1 MGTNG
6 NISNVFD
13 WLKQIT
19 YDKQPWSSFTENEKE
34 LFNSWLIHKF
44 VSMYEGYTEVA
55 NYGQRIPYPEKEKTY
70 KYYCHMLPKKN
81 VFLKYV
87 KSSRKKPNEQ
97 LLQHIANHFTVS
109 LGEAE
114 EYIELLKKAGVE
126 QILEK
131 SGIDE
136 KEIKKLLASIK

>member
-1 MGTNG
+1 MT
-6 NISNVFD
+6 IFD
-13 WLKQIT
+13 WLKEVT
-19 YDKQPWSSFTENEKE
+19 LTKKPWSSFTEDQQES
-34 LFNSWLIHKF
+34 FNSYMVHRF

-87 KSSRKKPNEQ
+87 KSSRKRPSKD
-97 LLQHIANHFTVS
+97 LLQHIADYYVIS

-114 EYIELLKKAGVE
+114 DYVYILKKEGIE
-126 QILEK
+126 HILEK
-131 SGIDE
+131 LGMSE
-136 KEIKKLLASIK
+136 KEMKKLLKDVL

>member
-1 MGTNG
+1 MT
-6 NISNVFD
+6 IFD

-19 YDKQPWSSFTENEKE
+19 LDKKPWSSFTEDQQES
-34 LFNSWLIHKF
+34 FNSYVVHRF

-70 KYYCHMLPKKN
+70 KYYCSMLPKKN

-87 KSSRKKPNEQ
+87 KSSRKRPNETV
-97 LLQHIANHFTVS
+97 LQHIATYYTIS

-114 EYIELLKKAGVE
+114 DYVHILKKEGIE
-126 QILEK
+126 HILEK

-136 KEIKKLLASIK
+136 KEIKKLLKEIQ

>member
-1 MGTNG
+1 MT
-6 NISNVFD
+6 IFD

-19 YDKQPWSSFTENEKE
+19 LDKKPWSSFTEDQQES
-34 LFNSWLIHKF
+34 FNSYMVHRF

-70 KYYCHMLPKKN
+70 KYYCSMLPKKN

-87 KSSRKKPNEQ
+87 KSSRKRPNETV
-97 LLQHIANHFTVS
+97 LQRIATYYTIS

-114 EYIELLKKAGVE
+114 DYVHILKKEGIE
-126 QILEK
+126 HILEK
-131 SGIDE
+131 SGVDE
-136 KEIKKLLASIK
+136 KEIKKLLKEIK

>member
-1 MGTNG
+1 MT
-6 NISNVFD
+6 IFY
-13 WLKQIT
+13 WLKCIT
-19 YDKQPWSSFTENEKE
+19 VDKQPWSSFTEDQQSS
-34 LFNSWLIHKF
+34 FNSYMIHRF
-44 VSMYEGYTEVA
+44 ISMYEEYTEVA

-87 KSSRKKPNEQ
+87 KGSRKKTNEQ

-131 SGIDE
+131 SGVDE
-136 KEIKKLLASIK
+136 KEIKKLLKEVK

>member
-1 MGTNG
+1 MT
-6 NISNVFD
+6 IFD
-13 WLKQIT
+13 WLKEVT
-19 YDKQPWSSFTENEKE
+19 LTKKPWSSFTEDQQES
-34 LFNSWLIHKF
+34 FNSYMVHRF

-87 KSSRKKPNEQ
+87 KGSRKKLSEK
-97 LLQHIANHFTVS
+97 LLHHVADHYTIS

-114 EYIELLKKAGVE
+114 DYVYILKKEGIE
-126 QILEK
+126 HILAK
-131 SGIDE
+131 AGIDE
-136 KEIKKLLASIK
+136 KEIKKLLKDIL